1 MDIDPIV
8 VWRWISTIFLAAVL
22 FRPAKKFILAQKL
35 NKAERKLKRAMTEE
49 EIKEVERRTIPVI
62 AIIVITFSMFFN
74 NVIMNKFYK

>member
-8 VWRWISTIFLAAVL
+8 VWRWISTIFLAAIL

>member
-1 MDIDPIV
+1 LDLDPIL
-8 VWRWISTIFLAAVL
+8 VWRWISTIFLAAIL

-35 NKAERKLKRAMTEE
+35 NKAERKLKRAMTEK

>member
-1 MDIDPIV
+1 LDLDPIV

>member
-1 MDIDPIV
+1 MDLDPIL
-8 VWRWISTIFLAAVL
+8 VWRWISTIFLAAIL

-35 NKAERKLKRAMTEE
+35 NKAERKLKRAMTEK
-49 EIKEVERRTIPVI
+49 EIKEIERRTIPVI

>member
-1 MDIDPIV
+1 LDIDPIV

>member
-49 EIKEVERRTIPVI
+49 EIKEVERKTIPVI

>member
-74 NVIMNKFYK
+74 TVIMNKFYK